1 MAAKRGV
8 NLDWLNDGASP
19 IVSEIDE
26 RINWARLI
34 AHPSDETHPSRPDET
49 LADYIESLRAR
60 GIGTIVILARQ
71 SFSGIESVVQ
81 ETIAYAEFLNPDVW
95 QIGNEPDAG
104 WNPGNSDEEKSAA
117 ARHANPDHES
127 SWCME
132 PEDYA
137 NLVFNC
143 TDVIKQARPDA
154 QVITAGFCSGF
165 PGWMSQGIWDAIMG
179 HVDGVAVHPYLK
191 APERDWPQ
199 NHTESGLEVGFVG
212 DLLDQYAQ
220 VAHINDDG
228 VKGLWVTEFGT
239 TDNSLHDEYYARMYQ
254 TLNDAPGV
262 RAACAFCY
270 SGAMNELYGL
280 IESPAWPNY
289 LLV

>member
-19 IVSEIDE
+19 LATDIDE
-26 RINWARLI
+26 RIAWARLI
-34 AHPSDETHPSRPDET
+34 AHPSGNPHPSRPDEA
-49 LADYIESLRAR
+49 LSDYIESLRAR
-60 GIGTIVILARQ
+60 GIGTIVILAKH
-71 SFSGIESVVQ
+71 SFSSIESVVP
-81 ETIAYAEFLNPDVW
+81 ETIAYAESLNPDVW

-117 ARHANPDHES
+117 ARQAQPQNQS

-143 TDVIKQARPDA
+143 ADAIKGVRPGA

-165 PGWMSQGIWDAIMG
+165 ASWMSQDLWDAIME

-191 APERDWPQ
+191 APERDWPE
-199 NHTESGLEVGFVG
+199 NHTESGLQVGFVG
-212 DLLDQYAQ
+212 DLLDEYAR
-220 VAHINDDG
+220 VAHINGDDG
-228 VKGLWVTEFGT
+228 KGLWVTEFGT
-239 TDNSLHDEYYARMYQ
+239 TDNALHDEYYARMYQ
-254 TLNDAPGV
+254 TLNDFPGV

-270 SGAMNELYGL
+270 SAAMNPPYGL
-280 IESPAWPNY
+280 MERPAWPNY
-289 LLV
+289 LSV